1 MSSVLYGRG
10 TYRQGDVYRQ
20 RTATVSREVGDLA
33 DDVTDLRAE
42 VRSLASV
49 VEELKKV
56 VAATVARLDAMEAAS
71 SVASKR
77 E

>member
-20 RTATVSREVGDLA
+20 RTATVSREVVDLT
-33 DDVTDLRAE
+33 DDVSDLRTD

-56 VAATVARLDAMEAAS
+56 VAATVARLDAMEKATAS
-71 SVASKR
+71 PTQS
-77 E
+77 

>member
-10 TYRQGDVYRQ
+10 TYRQGDVFRQ
-20 RTATVSREVGDLA
+20 RTATVSREIGDLA
-33 DDVTDLRAE
+33 DDVADLRAE

-49 VEELKKV
+49 VDEIKKA
-56 VAATVARLDAMEAAS
+56 VASTVARLDAMEAAL
-71 SVASKR
+71 KK